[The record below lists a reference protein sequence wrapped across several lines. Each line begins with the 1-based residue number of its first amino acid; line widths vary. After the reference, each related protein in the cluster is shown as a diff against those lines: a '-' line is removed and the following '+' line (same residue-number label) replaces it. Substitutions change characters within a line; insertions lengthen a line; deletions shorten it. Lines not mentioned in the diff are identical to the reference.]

1 MPTPLTNAPT
11 PRPPEERRRK
21 SRTLVQRSV
30 KIHLAG
36 ERSEDLIDA
45 QLVDLSASGVGIRM
59 TRPLA
64 PGKEFTLAVSGA
76 QDGLAELHYRSYP
89 GRKMVLPNSTI
100 GPCVASRWVAANFT
114 SARSSCAHP
123 IVSAIERGAGLP
135 VPKPMRTKTEAAV
148 LQPRRRTPT
157 GTDSA

>member
-36 ERSEDLIDA
+36 ERSDDLIDA

-76 QDGLAELHYRSYP
+76 QDGLAELHYRSVRCIP
-89 GRKMVLPNSTI
+89 LGRGEFHI
-100 GPCVASRWVAANFT
+100 G
-114 SARSSCAHP
+114 
-123 IVSAIERGAGLP
+123 AIF
-135 VPKPMRTKTEAAV
+135 V
-148 LQPRRRTPT
+148 RTPHRV
-157 GTDSA
+157 SH